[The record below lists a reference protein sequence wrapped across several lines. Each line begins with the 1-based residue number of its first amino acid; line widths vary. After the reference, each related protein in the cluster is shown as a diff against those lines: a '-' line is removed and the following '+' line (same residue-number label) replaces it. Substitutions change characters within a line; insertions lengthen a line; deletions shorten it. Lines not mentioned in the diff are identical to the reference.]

1 MDWSHVLAYLA
12 FGLAGGVV
20 GGMLGVGGAIVIIP
34 LATVLLAPGK
44 DVLQGATMIANVA
57 VALTAYRKYGRAGYV
72 DWTFARPLVV
82 PSLVAV
88 GLGVGLSLV
97 VDARMFRLLFAA
109 FLFFVAAREFVQLV
123 RGAAPMAE
131 DPSGIPAGKA
141 SAIGA
146 LMGTISG
153 LLGVGGG
160 VVAVPLLRAWADL
173 PVRRAITTSVCAMV
187 PLAAVGA
194 VLKGAT
200 LPRAAGPDGVSPLV
214 QSLGIAACLAPAA
227 IVGSWIGA
235 TLNLGSTVRA
245 VRGVLGAWLQTSA
258 AWMAWPVVKG
268 WLDAAR

>member
-1 MDWSHVLAYLA
+1 
-12 FGLAGGVV
+12 
-20 GGMLGVGGAIVIIP
+20 
-34 LATVLLAPGK
+34 
-44 DVLQGATMIANVA
+44 
-57 VALTAYRKYGRAGYV
+57 
-72 DWTFARPLVV
+72 
-82 PSLVAV
+82 
-88 GLGVGLSLV
+88 
-97 VDARMFRLLFAA
+97 
-109 FLFFVAAREFVQLV
+109 VQLL
-123 RGAAPMAE
+123 RGAVPTSE

-200 LPRAAGPDGVSPLV
+200 LPRAAGPDGASPLV
-214 QSLGIAACLAPAA
+214 QSLGIAACLAP
-227 IVGSWIGA
+227 GA
-235 TLNLGSTVRA
+235 TLNLRITVRA
-245 VRGVLGAWLQTSA
+245 VRWVLVAWLPTSA

-268 WLDAAR
+268 WLDAPR

>member
-1 MDWSHVLAYLA
+1 MLAYLA

-20 GGMLGVGGAIVIIP
+20 GGLLGVGGAIVIIP
-34 LATVLLAPGK
+34 LATVLLAPNK
-44 DVLQGATMIANVA
+44 DVLQGATMVANVA
-57 VALTAYRKYGRAGYV
+57 VALTAYRKYGRAGHV

-82 PSLVAV
+82 PSLMAV

-109 FLFFVAAREFVQLV
+109 FLLFVATRELVQLV
-123 RGAAPMAE
+123 RGAVPSDE
-131 DPSGIPAGKA
+131 DPTGIAPGKA

-194 VLKGAT
+194 ILKGAT
-200 LPRAAGPDGVSPLV
+200 LPRADGPDGGSPLA
-214 QSLGIAACLAPAA
+214 QSLAIAACLAPAA

-235 TLNLGSTVRA
+235 TLNLRITVRA
-245 VRGVLGAWLQTSA
+245 VRWVLVAWLPASA